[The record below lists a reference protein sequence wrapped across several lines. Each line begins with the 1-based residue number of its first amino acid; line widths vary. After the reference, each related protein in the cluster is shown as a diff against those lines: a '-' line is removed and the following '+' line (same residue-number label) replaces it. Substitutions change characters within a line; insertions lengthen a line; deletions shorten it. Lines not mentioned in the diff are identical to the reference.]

1 MKTKILL
8 ASSLAFVFAVSST
21 FALDGA
27 NGTTVANESVRF
39 VTQNSASTPLAS
51 NQCLWANETVNYYL
65 NWDLN
70 QDGIPD
76 LGKVQFFTDNYRYY
90 GGANTYR
97 LALHTMNSN
106 SRKGTEVRYYLPEQR
121 VFQIYHNNALTN
133 IANTPVWFRA
143 SNVFPLNQWTRALS
157 SEPVLISAP
166 ANKNNNSFQ
175 VAYQIRHAVFRGYK
189 NSWNGSYVTMP
200 VRNGNDNLEVAPSN
214 IWWLKKDLT
223 NGDGGGPLWK
233 SDFVNQLNSVSTKAI
248 EWSNNEY
255 THDYECVNVKL
266 AWCGDGK
273 VQQGAYSNGQVNEKC
288 DPADSTKT
296 GWGNKGC
303 DPVSCQ
309 PINANPEPV
318 YDLALTKRITDKKP
332 MYKRGD
338 LVTFTITVF
347 NQGNKDARN
356 IQITDYIPEG
366 LEVIDQNWTIS
377 SNKATRIITETLA
390 PNASKSLTLQMRIK
404 SDFRGKEIINLAEIS
419 KDNAAEYGL
428 VDRDSTPDQNK
439 DNDCFLRDNLHII
452 NGNGKAGSSTNCTPA
467 TDEDDHDGESLQL
480 LDQIYDLALTKTIQ
494 NQKDS
499 YTKGENITFA
509 ITVHNQGE
517 LVARNIEV
525 TDYLPAGLELKDA
538 NWTQE
543 NGMIKTTIA
552 DPINPGQSKTVN
564 LTTRIKP
571 DFSGS
576 DILNLAEISKDN
588 SGEYGTTD
596 KDSTPDKN
604 QNNDCF
610 VEGKHL
616 TSGNAK
622 SGSNACN
629 DGTDEDDHDG
639 VRFSVRD
646 PKKPIYDL
654 ALTKQI
660 KAPVKHAYAL
670 GDELTFVIT
679 VHNQGELVAR
689 NIEVTDYLPKGLI
702 LKDSKWTF
710 DPQTRKATYQLPGE
724 LAVNGS
730 NSSRAIDMTVVI
742 DGDFKESTILNRA
755 EISRDNASD
764 YGTVDKDSTP
774 DQNADNDC
782 FSKDFLHR
790 TSGNGKA
797 SSVDN
802 CNETTDEDDHDG
814 DIITIAK
821 PTIKKDLQ
829 EVGKVYQEG
838 DLVGF
843 KMPFANNTND
853 TVNKVSIKDFMPLN
867 LEYVSSEIHGV
878 NAAYHQTY
886 LSGAITV
893 DEWSGFNLLP
903 SQNGVL
909 YLTGRVLK
917 TNLDSRLNM
926 VGIFTNNI
934 LVEKDSEHYELG
946 NRKVIIEK
954 DVNKN
959 LVASGEIAQYTIKV
973 TATEGAYD
981 ELLVVD
987 TLPKGVVYQEGS
999 YKLGASNTLVNIE
1012 SATLGVNAQGLQT
1025 ITWRLRFPQKLAKNQ
1040 TFSLVYDAKL
1050 TVGEKKIY
1058 KNVAC
1063 VEDPKK
1069 PNDTPICDPADITP
1083 PDPNPP
1089 RPPRPTD
1096 PTVQIKKY
1104 VNKVGAESGRED
1116 VLMTGFAQGQTGY
1129 FTLEAQNASAGMNT
1143 FTITDTIEGNLSY
1156 VDSSDLLNNAFTG
1169 VFLRGNGNS
1178 SAYKYTTNQTVEK
1191 LSNNTTRLTWK
1202 VVMTEGQFLP
1212 GDKYQVQFK
1221 VKVNGDQR
1229 NVAFIEYPGGKW
1241 NDDASVKTEDV
1252 KLTIKKYVSDKIDGT
1267 YNDDSI
1273 TLSNNT
1279 TAFFKLVVS
1288 GATNSLTGFVVK
1300 DRIEQNLKFDF
1311 SSTGLANNAFT
1322 GVIAFGAQNPNKPA
1336 YKITPT
1342 ISGTYPTDIEWK
1354 VEMLNGN
1361 FMPGDSL
1368 TIIFKATKLG
1378 TQENIATVEY
1388 PKRDGTT
1395 GKSSDPAKVRSSGDW
1410 GHTPGWW
1417 GGGYSGWGSGWRPNC
1432 WDGRQNG
1439 VEFCDWGGRT
1449 ENIPDDWK
1457 LFKNENIYDKR
1468 YAGWQCTSDCKLQA
1482 PDNKELPKC
1491 FNVQNGSISI
1501 MKWEVLPFYWNIE
1514 GLMGN
1519 RTREE
1524 KEKYLNNTFFTSKDN
1539 SCSRVDEGKIDLRTL
1554 QCTFAVYTPGSM
1566 DLNHPLYKFEAPCVN
1581 QNGWLNAN
1589 GGNYPRVDSFIAQNK
1604 NGWLGGSHLSDYG
1617 SVKNVFDS
1625 LDNPNY
1631 PGLMPTSSK
1640 MLIKDFWTKDAAVV
1654 GTNRIPLQNIDISIF
1669 GEYKIALEDMSYK
1682 TCEVGKD
1689 KNGKETYQLSS
1700 ENPWYKRICEV
1711 DFAVTDHY
1719 MIQRSPYGI
1728 GNKATKDLNA
1738 YKLMKWD
1745 NFISNGKLFDT
1756 ERAVE
1761 QAYAPSK
1768 ELQKQFI
1775 TFKNKYQKLAKPVKG
1790 KEGLSKVPGKS
1801 IYFYEGGQDINDLLN
1816 EATKHPFTLIAPNR
1830 QNLTIKGDL
1839 DTNAMIMTQGTI
1851 TFDATNACNGKL
1863 DRKGHAGQIV
1873 KGIFYAGAGF
1883 QSSNH
1888 DKLKNTYKNLSK
1900 GERCNYGNLHIKG
1913 VAIGNLSEV
1922 VSARRSELYTWFQ
1935 GNGGGT
1941 DGGEKVQKIIN
1952 GASVLVDYN
1961 PTLRGNLP
1969 PGANE
1974 FNKALAVYRK

>member
-1 MKTKILL
+1 MKL
-8 ASSLAFVFAVSST
+8 
-21 FALDGA
+21 
-27 NGTTVANESVRF
+27 
-39 VTQNSASTPLAS
+39 
-51 NQCLWANETVNYYL
+51 
-65 NWDLN
+65 
-70 QDGIPD
+70 
-76 LGKVQFFTDNYRYY
+76 
-90 GGANTYR
+90 
-97 LALHTMNSN
+97 
-106 SRKGTEVRYYLPEQR
+106 
-121 VFQIYHNNALTN
+121 
-133 IANTPVWFRA
+133 
-143 SNVFPLNQWTRALS
+143 
-157 SEPVLISAP
+157 
-166 ANKNNNSFQ
+166 
-175 VAYQIRHAVFRGYK
+175 
-189 NSWNGSYVTMP
+189 
-200 VRNGNDNLEVAPSN
+200 
-214 IWWLKKDLT
+214 
-223 NGDGGGPLWK
+223 
-233 SDFVNQLNSVSTKAI
+233 
-248 EWSNNEY
+248 
-255 THDYECVNVKL
+255 VKL
-266 AWCGDGK
+266 ALAVLVSSVLGNLTSFAAPYPEVSCNKLPSSNSCSQCFDAGAVYEWWSKKGLYDEFVNDSSDTFVYFDKENQTPYTIDRLQSTTEWKTSSPLFKYVNNSPHSAFWFTSKAGDLYHIFAPNFTDKYIQSDANDGIHLVSVKDGTKSDAPALVLRVHTNYRKSLWGWKVGDMVKHTECFYYWANWCGDGK
-273 VQQGAYSNGQVNEKC
+273 LQSDKGEKC
-288 DPADSTKT
+288 DPKDPKKA

-303 DPVSCQ
+303 NASCQ
-309 PINANPEPV
+309 PINEEV
-318 YDLALTKRITDKKP
+318 KK
-332 MYKRGD
+332 
-338 LVTFTITVF
+338 
-347 NQGNKDARN
+347 
-356 IQITDYIPEG
+356 
-366 LEVIDQNWTIS
+366 
-377 SNKATRIITETLA
+377 
-390 PNASKSLTLQMRIK
+390 
-404 SDFRGKEIINLAEIS
+404 
-419 KDNAAEYGL
+419 
-428 VDRDSTPDQNK
+428 
-439 DNDCFLRDNLHII
+439 
-452 NGNGKAGSSTNCTPA
+452 
-467 TDEDDHDGESLQL
+467 
-480 LDQIYDLALTKTIQ
+480 IYDLALTKTIQ

-509 ITVHNQGE
+509 ITVYNQGE

-525 TDYLPAGLELKDA
+525 TDYLLTGLELKDA

-552 DPINPGQSKTVN
+552 GPINPGQSKTVT

-571 DFSGS
+571 DFSGT

-604 QNNDCF
+604 KNNDCF
-610 VEGKHL
+610 LEGKHL
-616 TSGNAK
+616 ITGNGKA
-622 SGSNACN
+622 GSVANCN
-629 DGTDEDDHDG
+629 ETTDEDDHDG
-639 VRFSVRD
+639 VRFPVRDPKKPIYDLALTKTIQNQKDSYTKGENITFAITVYNQGELVARNIEVTDYLLTGLELKDANWTQENGMIKTTIAGPINPGQSKTVTLTTRIKPDFSGTDILNLAEISKDNSGEYGTTDKDSTPDKNKNNDCFLEGKHLITGNGKAGSVANCNETTDEDDHDGVRFPVRD

-654 ALTKQI
+654 ALTKQV
-660 KAPVKHAYAL
+660 KAPRKNSYSL

-724 LAVNGS
+724 ITVSGP
-730 NSSRAIDMTVVI
+730 NSSRSIEMNVVI
-742 DGDFKESTILNRA
+742 DGDFKGSTILNKA
-755 EISRDNASD
+755 EISRDNSSD

-782 FSKDFLHR
+782 FSESFLHR

-797 SSVDN
+797 GSVAN

-886 LSGAITV
+886 LSGATTV

-934 LVEKDSEHYELG
+934 LVEKDSKHYDLG
-946 NRKVIIEK
+946 NRKVIIQK
-954 DVNKN
+954 LVDKQ

-981 ELLVVD
+981 ELVVVD

-999 YKLGASNTLVNIE
+999 YKLGASNTLVTIE
-1012 SATLGVNAQGLQT
+1012 SATTGVNAAGLQT
-1025 ITWRLRFPQKLAKNQ
+1025 VTWRVKFPQKLTKNQ
-1040 TFSLVYDAKL
+1040 TFSIVFDGKL
-1050 TVGEKKIY
+1050 TVGERKPY
-1058 KNVAC
+1058 TNVAC

-1069 PNDTPICDPADITP
+1069 PNDVPLCDKVDIIP
-1083 PDPNPP
+1083 PPP
-1089 RPPRPTD
+1089 PGPGPHE

-1104 VNKVGAESGRED
+1104 VNKSIAESGRED

-1129 FTLEAQNASAGMNT
+1129 FTLEAQNASAAMNT

-1169 VFLRGNGNS
+1169 VLLRGSLNS
-1178 SAYKYTTNQTVEK
+1178 AWYKYTTTQTVEK
-1191 LSNNTTRLTWK
+1191 LSNNTTKLTWK

-1267 YNDDSI
+1267 YNDDGI

-1288 GATNSLTGFVVK
+1288 GATNSLTGFVVT

-1322 GVIAFGAQNPNKPA
+1322 GVIAYGAQNPNKPA

-1342 ISGTYPTDIEWK
+1342 ISGTYPADIEWK

-1378 TQENIATVEY
+1378 DQKNIATVEY
-1388 PKRDGTT
+1388 PKRDGTK
-1395 GKSSDPAKVRSSGDW
+1395 GKSSDPASVRSSRGW
-1410 GHTPGWW
+1410 GSGGGS

-1439 VEFCDWGGRT
+1439 AEFCDRGGRT

-1468 YAGWQCTSDCKLQA
+1468 YAGWKCTSDCKLQA

-1524 KEKYLNNTFFTSKDN
+1524 KEKYLNNTFFTSKDD

-1554 QCTFAVYTPGSM
+1554 QCTFAVYSPGSM
-1566 DLNHPLYKFEAPCVN
+1566 NSNSPLYRFEAPCVN
-1581 QNGWLNAN
+1581 QNGWSNAN
-1589 GGNYPRVDSFIAQNK
+1589 GEIYSRIKSFIAQNR
-1604 NGWLGGSHLSDYG
+1604 NGWFGGSHLSDHG

-1625 LDNPNY
+1625 LDNPSY
-1631 PGLMPTSSK
+1631 PVLMPISSK
-1640 MLIKDFWTKDAAVV
+1640 MLIKGFWTSSAAVV
-1654 GTNRIPLQNIDISIF
+1654 GATKDRTLQNIDISTF
-1669 GEYKIALEDMSYK
+1669 GEYKIALEDMTYQ
-1682 TCEVGKD
+1682 TCEVEKD

-1700 ENPWYKRICEV
+1700 KKEWYQRICEV

-1728 GNKATKDLNA
+1728 GNKATKDLKA

-1745 NFISNGKLFDT
+1745 SFISDGKLFGT

-1761 QAYAPSK
+1761 QDYAPSK

-1790 KEGLSKVPGKS
+1790 KEGLSKVPGKA
-1801 IYFYEGGQDINDLLN
+1801 IYFYEGTEEINALLKN
-1816 EATKHPFTLIAPNR
+1816 ETKQPFTLIASKG
-1830 QNLTIKGDL
+1830 QNLTIKWNL
-1839 DTNAMIMTQGTI
+1839 NTNAMIMTQRTI
-1851 TFDATNACNGKL
+1851 TFDASNSCNGGDKKSG
-1863 DRKGHAGQIV
+1863 RAGQIV
-1873 KGIFYAGAGF
+1873 KGIFYAGDGF
-1883 QSSNH
+1883 RSSGDAN
-1888 DKLKNTYKNLSK
+1888 LKNTYEKLSD
-1900 GERCNYGNLHIKG
+1900 GDRCNYGNLHIKG
-1913 VAIGNLSEV
+1913 VAIGDLSKV
-1922 VSARRSELYTWFQ
+1922 VKARRSELYTWFQ

>member
-1 MKTKILL
+1 MKKQLIL
-8 ASSLAFVFAVSST
+8 ASIGILFWMGTTFATGIHTSEMPMYSVSNLELQCDGWTFNKEFYLWKTTEQRFFDTFQGDAGKDYVFWFKSSLVNVYNPYSALSFKNGWKFYFKSNLKPSEEFDVVVASQNYGAGTDIVNHAPKRSDIAAQFVFKVARR
-21 FALDGA
+21 AA
-27 NGTTVANESVRF
+27 NGKGTKEQEYQYMRSSDDSIHKITKNLKFGGAVH
-39 VTQNSASTPLAS
+39 
-51 NQCLWANETVNYYL
+51 
-65 NWDLN
+65 
-70 QDGIPD
+70 
-76 LGKVQFFTDNYRYY
+76 TDNECL
-90 GGANTYR
+90 N
-97 LALHTMNSN
+97 
-106 SRKGTEVRYYLPEQR
+106 
-121 VFQIYHNNALTN
+121 IY
-133 IANTPVWFRA
+133 V
-143 SNVFPLNQWTRALS
+143 
-157 SEPVLISAP
+157 
-166 ANKNNNSFQ
+166 
-175 VAYQIRHAVFRGYK
+175 
-189 NSWNGSYVTMP
+189 
-200 VRNGNDNLEVAPSN
+200 
-214 IWWLKKDLT
+214 
-223 NGDGGGPLWK
+223 
-233 SDFVNQLNSVSTKAI
+233 
-248 EWSNNEY
+248 
-255 THDYECVNVKL
+255 
-266 AWCGDGK
+266 AWCGDGILDK
-273 VQQGAYSNGQVNEKC
+273 KYGEKC
-288 DPADSTKT
+288 DPKDPKKA
-296 GWGNKGC
+296 GWGNNGC
-303 DPVSCQ
+303 NASCQ
-309 PINANPEPV
+309 PINEEV
-318 YDLALTKRITDKKP
+318 KK
-332 MYKRGD
+332 
-338 LVTFTITVF
+338 
-347 NQGNKDARN
+347 
-356 IQITDYIPEG
+356 
-366 LEVIDQNWTIS
+366 
-377 SNKATRIITETLA
+377 
-390 PNASKSLTLQMRIK
+390 
-404 SDFRGKEIINLAEIS
+404 
-419 KDNAAEYGL
+419 
-428 VDRDSTPDQNK
+428 
-439 DNDCFLRDNLHII
+439 
-452 NGNGKAGSSTNCTPA
+452 
-467 TDEDDHDGESLQL
+467 
-480 LDQIYDLALTKTIQ
+480 IYDLALTKTIQ

-525 TDYLPAGLELKDA
+525 TDYLLTGLELKDA

-552 DPINPGQSKTVN
+552 GPINPGQSKTVT

-571 DFSGS
+571 DFSGT

-604 QNNDCF
+604 KNNDCF
-610 VEGKHL
+610 LEGKHL
-616 TSGNAK
+616 ISGNGKA
-622 SGSNACN
+622 GSPANCN
-629 DGTDEDDHDG
+629 ETTDEDDHDG
-639 VRFSVRD
+639 VRFPVRDPKKPIYDLALTKTIQNQKDSYTKGENITFAITVHNQGELVARNIEVTDYLLTGLELKDANWTQENGMIKTTIAGPINPGQSKTVTLTTRIKPDFSGTDILNLAEISKDNSGEYGTTDKDSTPDKNKNNDCFLEGKHLISGNGKAGSPANCNETTDEDDHDGVRFPVRD

-654 ALTKQI
+654 ALTKQV
-660 KAPVKHAYAL
+660 KAPRKNSYSL

-702 LKDSKWTF
+702 LKDTRWTF

-730 NSSRAIDMTVVI
+730 NSSRAIEMNVVI
-742 DGDFKESTILNRA
+742 DGDFKGSKILNKA

-782 FSKDFLHR
+782 FSESFLHR

-797 SSVDN
+797 GSVAN

-829 EVGKVYQEG
+829 ELGKVYQEG

-853 TVNKVSIKDFMPLN
+853 TVNNVSIKDFMPLN

-886 LSGAITV
+886 LSGATTV

-917 TNLDSRLNM
+917 TNLDSRLNT

-934 LVEKDSEHYELG
+934 LVEKDSEKYDLG
-946 NRKVIIEK
+946 NRKVIIQK
-954 DVNKN
+954 LVDKP

-981 ELLVVD
+981 ELVVVD

-999 YKLGASNTLVNIE
+999 YKLGASNTLVTIE
-1012 SATLGVNAQGLQT
+1012 SATTGVNAQGLQT
-1025 ITWRLRFPQKLAKNQ
+1025 VTWRVKFPQKLSKNQ
-1040 TFSLVYDAKL
+1040 TFSIVFDGKL
-1050 TVGEKKIY
+1050 TVGERKPY
-1058 KNVAC
+1058 TNVAC

-1069 PNDTPICDPADITP
+1069 PNDAPLCDKVDIIP
-1083 PDPNPP
+1083 PPPPGP
-1089 RPPRPTD
+1089 RPHE

-1104 VNKVGAESGRED
+1104 VNKSTAESGRED

-1129 FTLEAQNASAGMNT
+1129 FTLEAQNASAAMNT

-1169 VFLRGNGNS
+1169 VLLRGSSNS
-1178 SAYKYTTNQTVEK
+1178 AWYKYTTTQTVEK
-1191 LSNNTTRLTWK
+1191 LSNNTTKLTWK

-1241 NDDASVKTEDV
+1241 SDDASVKTEDV

-1288 GATNSLTGFVVK
+1288 GATNSLTWFVVK
-1300 DRIEQNLKFDF
+1300 DTIKDNLKFDF

-1342 ISGTYPTDIEWK
+1342 ISGTYPADIEWK

-1378 TQENIATVEY
+1378 TQENVATVEY
-1388 PKRDGTT
+1388 PKRDGTI
-1395 GKSSDPAKVRSSGDW
+1395 GKSSDPARVRSHS
-1410 GHTPGWW
+1410 TPPSTPPSTPSNGGW
-1417 GGGYSGWGSGWRPNC
+1417 GGYYSPSCGNGYKNGYEICDLGPNGGTIGP
-1432 WDGRQNG
+1432 DG
-1439 VEFCDWGGRT
+1439 
-1449 ENIPDDWK
+1449 K
-1457 LFKNENIYDKR
+1457 LFSSQDIYDKK
-1468 YAGWQCTSDCKLQA
+1468 YVGYTCTASCGLK
-1482 PDNKELPKC
+1482 NKGEQIAPKC
-1491 FNVQNGSISI
+1491 FNLQNGSISI
-1501 MKWEVLPFYWNIE
+1501 MKWEVLPFYWNLDGMAGKATIQ
-1514 GLMGN
+1514 
-1519 RTREE
+1519 E
-1524 KEKYLNNTFFTSKDN
+1524 KQDWLKDHYVEN
-1539 SCSRVDEGKIDLRTL
+1539 KDKAGPTPKIDISSMK
-1554 QCTFAVYTPGSM
+1554 CTFKVYGPGPNL
-1566 DLNHPLYKFEAPCVN
+1566 DNVVYDFTAPCFN
-1581 QNGWLNAN
+1581 PTGWQDALHGTYSSIKDYINRN
-1589 GGNYPRVDSFIAQNK
+1589 R
-1604 NGWLGGSHLSDYG
+1604 NGWLGGSHLANQG
-1617 SVKNVFDS
+1617 RVKNVFDT
-1625 LDNPNY
+1625 LDNQGQY
-1631 PGLMPTSSK
+1631 PVLFPLSSK
-1640 MLIKDFWTKDAAVV
+1640 LLIADFGKSSASLVKSNSDVS
-1654 GTNRIPLQNIDISIF
+1654 RLSLSNIQTF
-1669 GEYKIALEDMSYK
+1669 GEYKIALEKIDYSLVSK
-1682 TCEVGKD
+1682 DEKGKITEEKKIFD
-1689 KNGKETYQLSS
+1689 D
-1700 ENPWYKRICEV
+1700 RICEV
-1711 DFAVTDHY
+1711 DFSVTDHY

-1728 GNKATKDLNA
+1728 GNKATTELNN
-1738 YKLMKWD
+1738 YRLM
-1745 NFISNGKLFDT
+1745 NGTTFMDQFFKT
-1756 ERAVE
+1756 ERKDP
-1761 QAYAPSK
+1761 QDYSAPASIK
-1768 ELQKQFI
+1768 SLFT

-1801 IYFYEGGQDINDLLN
+1801 IYLVSGKEINLETLISDYS
-1816 EATKHPFTLIAPNR
+1816 KPFTLIATKPDAKIIIKE
-1830 QNLTIKGDL
+1830 NLN
-1839 DTNAMIMTQGTI
+1839 TNAMIMTQWTI
-1851 TFDATNACNGKL
+1851 TFDATKACNGKL
-1863 DRKGHAGQIV
+1863 DRKGYAGQIV

-1883 QSSNH
+1883 KSSNH
-1888 DKLKNTYKNLSK
+1888 DNLKNTYEKLSK

-1913 VAIGNLSEV
+1913 VAIGDLSEV
-1922 VSARRSELYTWFQ
+1922 VKARRSELYTWFQ

>member
-1 MKTKILL
+1 MKL
-8 ASSLAFVFAVSST
+8 
-21 FALDGA
+21 
-27 NGTTVANESVRF
+27 
-39 VTQNSASTPLAS
+39 
-51 NQCLWANETVNYYL
+51 
-65 NWDLN
+65 
-70 QDGIPD
+70 
-76 LGKVQFFTDNYRYY
+76 
-90 GGANTYR
+90 
-97 LALHTMNSN
+97 
-106 SRKGTEVRYYLPEQR
+106 
-121 VFQIYHNNALTN
+121 
-133 IANTPVWFRA
+133 
-143 SNVFPLNQWTRALS
+143 
-157 SEPVLISAP
+157 
-166 ANKNNNSFQ
+166 
-175 VAYQIRHAVFRGYK
+175 
-189 NSWNGSYVTMP
+189 
-200 VRNGNDNLEVAPSN
+200 
-214 IWWLKKDLT
+214 
-223 NGDGGGPLWK
+223 
-233 SDFVNQLNSVSTKAI
+233 
-248 EWSNNEY
+248 
-255 THDYECVNVKL
+255 VKL
-266 AWCGDGK
+266 ALAVLVSSVLGNLTSFAAPYPEVSCNKLPSSNSCSQCFDAGAVYEWWSKKGLYDEFVNDSSNTFVYFDKENQTPYTIDRLQSTTEWKTSSPLFKYVNNSPHSAFWFTSKAGDLYHIFAPNFTDKYIQSDANDGIHLVSVKDGTKSDSPALVLRVHTNYRKSLWGWKVGDMMKHTECFYYWANWCGDGK
-273 VQQGAYSNGQVNEKC
+273 LQSDKGEKC
-288 DPADSTKT
+288 DPKDPKKA
-296 GWGNKGC
+296 GWGNNGC
-303 DPVSCQ
+303 NASCQ
-309 PINANPEPV
+309 PINEEV
-318 YDLALTKRITDKKP
+318 KK
-332 MYKRGD
+332 
-338 LVTFTITVF
+338 
-347 NQGNKDARN
+347 
-356 IQITDYIPEG
+356 
-366 LEVIDQNWTIS
+366 
-377 SNKATRIITETLA
+377 
-390 PNASKSLTLQMRIK
+390 
-404 SDFRGKEIINLAEIS
+404 
-419 KDNAAEYGL
+419 
-428 VDRDSTPDQNK
+428 
-439 DNDCFLRDNLHII
+439 
-452 NGNGKAGSSTNCTPA
+452 
-467 TDEDDHDGESLQL
+467 
-480 LDQIYDLALTKTIQ
+480 IYDLALTKTIQ

-552 DPINPGQSKTVN
+552 GPINPGQSKTVT
-564 LTTRIKP
+564 LTARIKP

-604 QNNDCF
+604 KNNDCF
-610 VEGKHL
+610 LEGKHL
-616 TSGNAK
+616 ITGNGKA
-622 SGSNACN
+622 GSVANCN
-629 DGTDEDDHDG
+629 ETTDEDDHDG
-639 VRFSVRD
+639 VRFPVRDPKKPIYDLALTKTIQNQKDSYTKGENITFAITVYNQGELVARNIEVTDYLLTGLELKDANWLQENGMIKTTIAGPINPGQSKTVTLTTRIKPDFSGTDILNLAEISKDNSGEYGTTDKDSTPDKNKNNDCFLEGKHLISGNGKAGSVANCNETTDEDDHDGVRFPVRD

-654 ALTKQI
+654 ALTKQV
-660 KAPVKHAYAL
+660 KAPRKNSYSL

-689 NIEVTDYLPKGLI
+689 NIEVTDYLPEGLI
-702 LKDSKWTF
+702 LKDSKWNF
-710 DPQTRKATYQLPGE
+710 NPQTRKATYQIPGE
-724 LAVNGS
+724 ITVSGP
-730 NSSRAIDMTVVI
+730 NSSRSIEMTVVI
-742 DGDFKESTILNRA
+742 DGNFKGSTILNKA

-782 FSKDFLHR
+782 FSESFLHR

-797 SSVDN
+797 GSVAN

-853 TVNKVSIKDFMPLN
+853 TVNNVSIKDFMPLN

-934 LVEKDSEHYELG
+934 LVEKDSKHYDLG
-946 NRKVIIEK
+946 NRKVIIQK
-954 DVNKN
+954 LVDKP

-981 ELLVVD
+981 ELVVVD

-999 YKLGASNTLVNIE
+999 YKLGASNTLVTIE
-1012 SATLGVNAQGLQT
+1012 SATTGVNAQGLQT
-1025 ITWRLRFPQKLAKNQ
+1025 VTWRVKFPQKLSKNQ
-1040 TFSLVYDAKL
+1040 TFSIVFDGKL
-1050 TVGEKKIY
+1050 TVGERKSY
-1058 KNVAC
+1058 TNVAC

-1069 PNDTPICDPADITP
+1069 PNDVPLCDKVDIIP
-1083 PDPNPP
+1083 PPPPGP
-1089 RPPRPTD
+1089 RPHE

-1104 VNKVGAESGRED
+1104 VNKSIAESGRED

-1129 FTLEAQNASAGMNT
+1129 FTLEAQNASAAMNT

-1169 VFLRGNGNS
+1169 VLLRGSLNS
-1178 SAYKYTTNQTVEK
+1178 AWYKYTTTQTVEK

-1229 NVAFIEYPGGKW
+1229 NIAFIEYPGGKW

-1267 YNDDSI
+1267 YNDDGI

-1288 GATNSLTGFVVK
+1288 GATNSLTGFIVT

-1378 TQENIATVEY
+1378 TQTNIATVEY
-1388 PKRDGTT
+1388 PKRDGTK
-1395 GKSSDPAKVRSSGDW
+1395 GKSSDPASVRGGGGW
-1410 GHTPGWW
+1410 GWW
-1417 GGGYSGWGSGWRPNC
+1417 GGGSYSPSCGNGYKNGYEICDLGPNGGTIGS
-1432 WDGRQNG
+1432 
-1439 VEFCDWGGRT
+1439 
-1449 ENIPDDWK
+1449 DWK
-1457 LFKNENIYDKR
+1457 LFKNENIYDKK
-1468 YAGWQCTSDCKLQA
+1468 YAGYTCTASCGLK
-1482 PDNKELPKC
+1482 NKGEQVAPKC
-1491 FNVQNGSISI
+1491 FNLQNGSISI
-1501 MKWEVLPFYWNIE
+1501 MKWEVLPFYWNLD
-1514 GLMGN
+1514 GMAGN
-1519 RTREE
+1519 ATPAQKKEWL
-1524 KEKYLNNTFFTSKDN
+1524 EKYYVENKDKAD
-1539 SCSRVDEGKIDLRTL
+1539 STPKIDISSMK
-1554 QCTFAVYTPGSM
+1554 CTFKVYGPGRNLSNVVY
-1566 DLNHPLYKFEAPCVN
+1566 DFTAPCFNPDGWQDALHGTYSSIKDYIN
-1581 QNGWLNAN
+1581 QNRA
-1589 GGNYPRVDSFIAQNK
+1589 
-1604 NGWLGGSHLSDYG
+1604 GWLGGSHLVNKG
-1617 SVKNVFDS
+1617 KVRNVFDS
-1625 LDNPNY
+1625 LDNQGQY
-1631 PGLMPTSSK
+1631 PVLFPVSSK
-1640 MLIKDFWTKDAAVV
+1640 LLITNFGESSSWLYNSQ
-1654 GTNRIPLQNIDISIF
+1654 GTSKKLPLVNEKPSIQTF
-1669 GEYKIALEDMSYK
+1669 GEYKVALERIDYTLVSKGEK
-1682 TCEVGKD
+1682 TLNKED
-1689 KNGKETYQLSS
+1689 KFFND
-1700 ENPWYKRICEV
+1700 RICEV

-1728 GNKATKDLNA
+1728 GNKSTTNLDN
-1738 YKLMKWD
+1738 YKLM
-1745 NFISNGKLFDT
+1745 NGNSFMGTYFPNTSIHNDAYQTPSSMKSLFT
-1756 ERAVE
+1756 
-1761 QAYAPSK
+1761 
-1768 ELQKQFI
+1768 

-1801 IYFYEGGQDINDLLN
+1801 IYLVSGKKINLKDLI
-1816 EATKHPFTLIAPNR
+1816 AGSSKPFTLIATDVDANI
-1830 QNLTIKGDL
+1830 TIKDDL
-1839 DTNAMIMTQGTI
+1839 DTNAMIMTQGKI
-1851 TFDATNACNGKL
+1851 TFDGSVSCNGGE
-1863 DRKGHAGQIV
+1863 RKSGHAGQIV
-1873 KGIFYAGAGF
+1873 KGIFYAGDRF
-1883 QSSNH
+1883 RSSGDAN
-1888 DKLKNTYKNLSK
+1888 LKNTYEKLSD
-1900 GERCNYGNLHIKG
+1900 GDRCNYGNLHIKG
-1913 VAIGNLSEV
+1913 VAIGDLSEV

-1941 DGGEKVQKIIN
+1941 AGGEKVQKIIN

>member
-1 MKTKILL
+1 MKSKILIL
-8 ASSLAFVFAVSST
+8 SLLLGVVMHGFSMAEVVGISQQSWDSST
-21 FALDGA
+21 NDYWFNQKCDEVRQQEVYLNQYGVYLD
-27 NGTTVANESVRF
+27 NF
-39 VTQNSASTPLAS
+39 VNPAS
-51 NQCLWANETVNYYL
+51 NPGALYLHKNKVLTRGNYLLY
-65 NWDLN
+65 N
-70 QDGIPD
+70 
-76 LGKVQFFTDNYRYY
+76 
-90 GGANTYR
+90 
-97 LALHTMNSN
+97 
-106 SRKGTEVRYYLPEQR
+106 
-121 VFQIYHNNALTN
+121 
-133 IANTPVWFRA
+133 
-143 SNVFPLNQWTRALS
+143 
-157 SEPVLISAP
+157 
-166 ANKNNNSFQ
+166 
-175 VAYQIRHAVFRGYK
+175 
-189 NSWNGSYVTMP
+189 
-200 VRNGNDNLEVAPSN
+200 PSN
-214 IWWLKKDLT
+214 HVKGNGLSIFNRDLLGVRWWKVNPGEKVRHMTTAEEVSGASFSYDWKLDVPYTAFDGKKFYKP
-223 NGDGGGPLWK
+223 NFRSDGTHPQTPTKFPSRDAEFRTITLYDNDDK
-233 SDFVNQLNSVSTKAI
+233 LSTS
-248 EWSNNEY
+248 SNNRAIV
-255 THDYECVNVKL
+255 ECQQHVIR
-266 AWCGDGK
+266 WCGDGILDK
-273 VQQGAYSNGQVNEKC
+273 KYGEKC
-288 DPADSTKT
+288 DPKDPQKA

-303 DPVSCQ
+303 NASCQ
-309 PINANPEPV
+309 PINEEV
-318 YDLALTKRITDKKP
+318 KK
-332 MYKRGD
+332 
-338 LVTFTITVF
+338 
-347 NQGNKDARN
+347 
-356 IQITDYIPEG
+356 
-366 LEVIDQNWTIS
+366 
-377 SNKATRIITETLA
+377 
-390 PNASKSLTLQMRIK
+390 
-404 SDFRGKEIINLAEIS
+404 
-419 KDNAAEYGL
+419 
-428 VDRDSTPDQNK
+428 
-439 DNDCFLRDNLHII
+439 
-452 NGNGKAGSSTNCTPA
+452 
-467 TDEDDHDGESLQL
+467 
-480 LDQIYDLALTKTIQ
+480 IYDLALTKNIQ

-525 TDYLPAGLELKDA
+525 TDYLLTGLELKDA

-552 DPINPGQSKTVN
+552 GPINPGQSKTVT
-564 LTTRIKP
+564 LTARIKP
-571 DFSGS
+571 DFSGT

-604 QNNDCF
+604 KNNDCF
-610 VEGKHL
+610 LEGKHL
-616 TSGNAK
+616 ISGNGKA
-622 SGSNACN
+622 GSPANCN
-629 DGTDEDDHDG
+629 ETTDEDDHDG
-639 VRFSVRD
+639 VRFPVRD

-654 ALTKQI
+654 ALTKQV
-660 KAPVKHAYAL
+660 KAPRKNSYSL

-702 LKDSKWTF
+702 LKDSKWNF
-710 DPQTRKATYQLPGE
+710 DPQTRKATYQIPGE
-724 LAVNGS
+724 ITVSGP
-730 NSSRAIDMTVVI
+730 NSSRSIEMNVVI
-742 DGDFKESTILNRA
+742 DGDFKGSTILNKA

-782 FSKDFLHR
+782 FSEKFLHR

-797 SSVDN
+797 GSVAN

-853 TVNKVSIKDFMPLN
+853 TVNNVSIKDFMPLN

-934 LVEKDSEHYELG
+934 LVEKDSKHYDLG
-946 NRKVIIEK
+946 NRKVIIQK
-954 DVNKN
+954 LVDKP

-981 ELLVVD
+981 ELVVVD

-1012 SATLGVNAQGLQT
+1012 SATTGVNAQGLQT
-1025 ITWRLRFPQKLAKNQ
+1025 VTWRVKFPQKLSKNQ
-1040 TFSLVYDAKL
+1040 TFSIVFDGKL
-1050 TVGEKKIY
+1050 TVGERKSY
-1058 KNVAC
+1058 TNVAC

-1069 PNDTPICDPADITP
+1069 PNDAPLCDKVDIIP
-1083 PDPNPP
+1083 PPPPGP
-1089 RPPRPTD
+1089 RPHE

-1104 VNKVGAESGRED
+1104 VNKSIAESGRED

-1129 FTLEAQNASAGMNT
+1129 FTLEAQNASAAMNT

-1169 VFLRGNGNS
+1169 VLLRGSSNS
-1178 SAYKYTTNQTVEK
+1178 AWYKYTTTQTVEK
-1191 LSNNTTRLTWK
+1191 LSNNTTKLTWK

-1221 VKVNGDQR
+1221 VRVNGDQR

-1241 NDDASVKTEDV
+1241 SDDASVKTEDV

-1273 TLSNNT
+1273 KLSNNT

-1342 ISGTYPTDIEWK
+1342 ISGTYPADIEWK

-1378 TQENIATVEY
+1378 DQKNVATVEY
-1388 PKRDGTT
+1388 PKRDGTK
-1395 GKSSDPAKVRSSGDW
+1395 GKSSDPASVGSSGGW
-1410 GHTPGWW
+1410 GSGGGS

-1439 VEFCDWGGRT
+1439 AEFCDRGGRT
-1449 ENIPDDWK
+1449 EKIPDDWK

-1468 YAGWQCTSDCKLQA
+1468 YAGWKCTSDCRLQA
-1482 PDNKELPKC
+1482 PKNNELPKC

-1524 KEKYLNNTFFTSKDN
+1524 KEKYLNNTFFTSKDGK
-1539 SCSRVDEGKIDLRTL
+1539 SCTSVDEWKIDLGTL
-1554 QCTFAVYTPGSM
+1554 HCTFAVYSPGSM
-1566 DLNHPLYKFEAPCVN
+1566 NQNSPLYRFEAPCVN
-1581 QNGWLNAN
+1581 QNGWSNAN
-1589 GGNYPRVDSFIAQNK
+1589 GEIYSRIKSFIAQNR
-1604 NGWLGGSHLSDYG
+1604 NGWLGGSHLSDHG

-1625 LDNPNY
+1625 LDNPSY
-1631 PGLMPTSSK
+1631 PVLMPISSK
-1640 MLIKDFWTKDAAVV
+1640 MLIKNFWTSSAAVV
-1654 GTNRIPLQNIDISIF
+1654 GATKDRTLQNIDISTF
-1669 GEYKIALEDMSYK
+1669 GEYKIALEDMTYQ
-1682 TCEVGKD
+1682 TCEVEKD

-1700 ENPWYKRICEV
+1700 KKEWYQRICEV
-1711 DFAVTDHY
+1711 DFSVTDHY

-1728 GNKATKDLNA
+1728 GDRATKDLKA

-1745 NFISNGKLFDT
+1745 SFISDGKLFGI

-1790 KEGLSKVPGKS
+1790 KEGLSKVPGKA
-1801 IYFYEGGQDINDLLN
+1801 IYFYEGKQEEINALLKN
-1816 EATKHPFTLIAPNR
+1816 ETKHPFTLIASKGK
-1830 QNLTIKGDL
+1830 NLTIKGDL
-1839 DTNAMIMTQGTI
+1839 DTNAMIMTEGTI

-1883 QSSNH
+1883 QSSEH
-1888 DKLKNTYKNLSK
+1888 DNLKNTYEKLSK
-1900 GERCNYGNLHIKG
+1900 GDRCNYGNLHIKG
-1913 VAIGNLSEV
+1913 VAIGDLSRV
-1922 VSARRSELYTWFQ
+1922 VAARRSELYTWFQ

>member
-1 MKTKILL
+1 MKL
-8 ASSLAFVFAVSST
+8 
-21 FALDGA
+21 
-27 NGTTVANESVRF
+27 
-39 VTQNSASTPLAS
+39 
-51 NQCLWANETVNYYL
+51 
-65 NWDLN
+65 
-70 QDGIPD
+70 
-76 LGKVQFFTDNYRYY
+76 
-90 GGANTYR
+90 
-97 LALHTMNSN
+97 
-106 SRKGTEVRYYLPEQR
+106 
-121 VFQIYHNNALTN
+121 
-133 IANTPVWFRA
+133 
-143 SNVFPLNQWTRALS
+143 
-157 SEPVLISAP
+157 
-166 ANKNNNSFQ
+166 
-175 VAYQIRHAVFRGYK
+175 
-189 NSWNGSYVTMP
+189 
-200 VRNGNDNLEVAPSN
+200 
-214 IWWLKKDLT
+214 
-223 NGDGGGPLWK
+223 
-233 SDFVNQLNSVSTKAI
+233 
-248 EWSNNEY
+248 
-255 THDYECVNVKL
+255 VKL
-266 AWCGDGK
+266 ALAVLVSSVLGNLTSFAAPYPEVSCNKLPSSNSCSQCFDAGAVYEWWSKKGLYDEFVNDSSDTFVYFDKENQTPYTIDRLQSTTEWKTSNPLFKYVNNSPYSAFWFTSKAGDLYHIFAPNFTDKYIQSDANDGIHLVSVKDGTKSDSPALVLRVHTNYRKSLWGWKVGDMVKHTECFYYWANWCGDGK
-273 VQQGAYSNGQVNEKC
+273 LQSDKGEKC
-288 DPADSTKT
+288 DPKDPTKK

-303 DPVSCQ
+303 NASCQ
-309 PINANPEPV
+309 PINEEV
-318 YDLALTKRITDKKP
+318 KK
-332 MYKRGD
+332 
-338 LVTFTITVF
+338 
-347 NQGNKDARN
+347 
-356 IQITDYIPEG
+356 
-366 LEVIDQNWTIS
+366 
-377 SNKATRIITETLA
+377 
-390 PNASKSLTLQMRIK
+390 
-404 SDFRGKEIINLAEIS
+404 
-419 KDNAAEYGL
+419 
-428 VDRDSTPDQNK
+428 
-439 DNDCFLRDNLHII
+439 
-452 NGNGKAGSSTNCTPA
+452 
-467 TDEDDHDGESLQL
+467 
-480 LDQIYDLALTKTIQ
+480 IYDLALTKTIQ

-509 ITVHNQGE
+509 ITVYNQGE

-538 NWTQE
+538 NWLQE

-552 DPINPGQSKTVN
+552 GPINPGQSKTVT

-571 DFSGS
+571 DFSGT
-576 DILNLAEISKDN
+576 DMLNLAEISKDN

-604 QNNDCF
+604 KNNDCF
-610 VEGKHL
+610 LEGKHL
-616 TSGNAK
+616 ITGNGKA
-622 SGSNACN
+622 GSVANCN
-629 DGTDEDDHDG
+629 ETTDEDDHDG
-639 VRFSVRD
+639 VRFPVRDPKKPIYDLALTKTIQNQKDSYTKGENITFAITVYNQGELVARNIEVTDYLPAGLELKDANWLQENGMIKTTIAGPINPGQSKTVTLTTRIKPDFSGTDMLNLAEISKDNSGEYGTTDKDSTPDKNKNNDCFLEGKHLITGNGKAGSVANCNETTDEDDHDGVRFPVRD

-654 ALTKQI
+654 ALTKQV
-660 KAPVKHAYAL
+660 KAPRKNSYSL

-724 LAVNGS
+724 ITVSGP
-730 NSSRAIDMTVVI
+730 NSSRSIEMNVVI
-742 DGDFKESTILNRA
+742 DGDFKGSTILNKA

-774 DQNADNDC
+774 DQDPKNDC
-782 FSKDFLHR
+782 FSESFLHR

-797 SSVDN
+797 GSVAN

-934 LVEKDSEHYELG
+934 LVEKDSKHYDLG
-946 NRKVIIEK
+946 NRKVIIQK
-954 DVNKN
+954 LVDKQ

-981 ELLVVD
+981 ELVVVD

-1012 SATLGVNAQGLQT
+1012 SATTGVNAQGLQT
-1025 ITWRLRFPQKLAKNQ
+1025 VTWRVKFPQKLSKNQ
-1040 TFSLVYDAKL
+1040 TFSIVFDGKL
-1050 TVGEKKIY
+1050 TVGERKPY
-1058 KNVAC
+1058 TNVAC

-1069 PNDTPICDPADITP
+1069 PNDAPLCDKVDIIP
-1083 PDPNPP
+1083 PPPPGP
-1089 RPPRPTD
+1089 RPHE

-1104 VNKVGAESGRED
+1104 VNKSIAESGRED

-1129 FTLEAQNASAGMNT
+1129 FTLEAQNASAAMNT

-1169 VFLRGNGNS
+1169 VLLRGSSNS
-1178 SAYKYTTNQTVEK
+1178 AWYKYTTTQTVEK

-1267 YNDDSI
+1267 YNDDGI

-1288 GATNSLTGFVVK
+1288 GATNSLTGFVVT

-1322 GVIAFGAQNPNKPA
+1322 GVITFGVQNPNKPA

-1388 PKRDGTT
+1388 PKRDGTK
-1395 GKSSDPAKVRSSGDW
+1395 GRDSDPARVRSHS
-1410 GHTPGWW
+1410 TPPSTPPSTPSNGW
-1417 GGGYSGWGSGWRPNC
+1417 GGGYYSPSCGNGRKDGNELCDLGRGGGDIWD
-1432 WDGRQNG
+1432 DGR
-1439 VEFCDWGGRT
+1439 
-1449 ENIPDDWK
+1449 
-1457 LFKNENIYDKR
+1457 LFSSENIYDKKYAR
-1468 YAGWQCTSDCKLQA
+1468 YTCTASCGLK
-1482 PDNKELPKC
+1482 NKGEQIAPKC
-1491 FNVQNGSISI
+1491 FNLQNGSISI
-1501 MKWEVLPFYWNIE
+1501 MKWEVLPFYWNLD
-1514 GLMGN
+1514 GMAGN
-1519 RTREE
+1519 ATPAQKKEWL
-1524 KEKYLNNTFFTSKDN
+1524 EKYYVENKN
-1539 SCSRVDEGKIDLRTL
+1539 SENVDENPKIDISRMY
-1554 QCTFAVYTPGSM
+1554 CTFVVYGPGMTPVYNFRELCFNPNGWQNNLGETLPSIK
-1566 DLNHPLYKFEAPCVN
+1566 DYIN
-1581 QNGWLNAN
+1581 QN
-1589 GGNYPRVDSFIAQNK
+1589 R
-1604 NGWLGGSHLSDYG
+1604 NGWLGGSHL
-1617 SVKNVFDS
+1617 VNRWKVRNVFDS
-1625 LDNPNY
+1625 LDNQGNY
-1631 PGLMPTSSK
+1631 PVLFPLSSK
-1640 MLIKDFWTKDAAVV
+1640 LLI
-1654 GTNRIPLQNIDISIF
+1654 TNF
-1669 GEYKIALEDMSYK
+1669 GENSSWLYNAQGKSKKLPLADDRKPAIQTFGEHKVALESIEYYLVSKVNNKLQEDKK
-1682 TCEVGKD
+1682 TFND
-1689 KNGKETYQLSS
+1689 
-1700 ENPWYKRICEV
+1700 RICEV

-1728 GNKATKDLNA
+1728 GNKSTTNLDN
-1738 YKLMKWD
+1738 YKLM
-1745 NFISNGKLFDT
+1745 NGNSFMGTYFPNTSIHNDAYQTPSSMKSLFT
-1756 ERAVE
+1756 
-1761 QAYAPSK
+1761 
-1768 ELQKQFI
+1768 

-1801 IYFYEGGQDINDLLN
+1801 IYLVSGKKINLKDLI
-1816 EATKHPFTLIAPNR
+1816 AGSSKPFTLIATDVDANI
-1830 QNLTIKGDL
+1830 TIKGDL

-1851 TFDATNACNGKL
+1851 TFDGSVSCNGGE
-1863 DRKGHAGQIV
+1863 RKSGHAGQIV
-1873 KGIFYAGAGF
+1873 KGIFYAGKGF
-1883 QSSNH
+1883 VSIN
-1888 DKLKNTYKNLSK
+1888 DRNLKNIFENLSD
-1900 GERCNYGNLHIKG
+1900 GDRCNYGNLHIKG
-1913 VAIGNLSEV
+1913 VAIGDLSDV

-1941 DGGEKVQKIIN
+1941 AGGEKVQKIIN

>member
-121 VFQIYHNNALTN
+121 MFQIYHNNTLTN
-133 IANTPVWFRA
+133 ISNIPVWFRA
-143 SNVFPLNQWTRALS
+143 SSVFPLNQWVRALS
-157 SEPVLISAP
+157 SQPLLISAP
-166 ANKNNNSFQ
+166 ANKENNSFQ
-175 VAYQIRHAVFRGYK
+175 VAYQVRHAVFRGYK
-189 NSWNGSYVTMP
+189 TSGNGSYVTMP
-200 VRNGNDNLEVAPSN
+200 VRNGADNLEVAPSN

-288 DPADSTKT
+288 DPADSTKA

-309 PINANPEPV
+309 PINATQEPV

-366 LEVIDQNWTIS
+366 LEVVDQNWTIS

-390 PNASKSLTLQMRIK
+390 PNTSKSLTLQMRIK
-404 SDFRGKEIINLAEIS
+404 SDFRGNEIINLAEIS

-509 ITVHNQGE
+509 ITVYNQGE

-525 TDYLPAGLELKDA
+525 TDYLLTGLELKDA

-552 DPINPGQSKTVN
+552 GPINPGQSKTVT

-571 DFSGS
+571 DFSGT

-604 QNNDCF
+604 KNNDCF
-610 VEGKHL
+610 LEGKHL
-616 TSGNAK
+616 ITGNGKA
-622 SGSNACN
+622 GSVANCN
-629 DGTDEDDHDG
+629 ETTDEDDHDG
-639 VRFSVRD
+639 VRFPVRD

-654 ALTKQI
+654 ALTKQV
-660 KAPVKHAYAL
+660 KAPRKNSYSL

-679 VHNQGELVAR
+679 VHNQGEFVAR

-724 LAVNGS
+724 ITVSGP
-730 NSSRAIDMTVVI
+730 NSSRLIEMNVVI
-742 DGDFKESTILNRA
+742 DGDFKGSTILNKA

-782 FSKDFLHR
+782 FSESFLHR

-797 SSVDN
+797 GSVAN

-853 TVNKVSIKDFMPLN
+853 TVNNVSIKDFMPLN

-886 LSGAITV
+886 LSGATTV

-917 TNLDSRLNM
+917 TNLDARLNT
-926 VGIFTNNI
+926 VGIFTNDI
-934 LVEKDSEHYELG
+934 LVKDDSEHYDLG
-946 NRKVIIEK
+946 NRKVIIQK
-954 DVNKN
+954 LVDKP

-981 ELLVVD
+981 ELVVVD

-999 YKLGASNTLVNIE
+999 YKLGASNTLVTIE
-1012 SATLGVNAQGLQT
+1012 SATTGVNAQGLQT
-1025 ITWRLRFPQKLAKNQ
+1025 VTWRVKFPQKLSKNQ
-1040 TFSLVYDAKL
+1040 TFSIVFDGKL
-1050 TVGEKKIY
+1050 TVGERKPY
-1058 KNVAC
+1058 TNVAC

-1069 PNDTPICDPADITP
+1069 PNDAPLCDKVDIIP
-1083 PDPNPP
+1083 PPPPGP
-1089 RPPRPTD
+1089 RPHE

-1104 VNKVGAESGRED
+1104 VNKSIAESGRED

-1129 FTLEAQNASAGMNT
+1129 FTLEAQNASAAMNT

-1169 VFLRGNGNS
+1169 VLLRGSSNS
-1178 SAYKYTTNQTVEK
+1178 AWYKYTTTQTVEK

-1229 NVAFIEYPGGKW
+1229 NIAFIEYPGGKW
-1241 NDDASVKTEDV
+1241 SDDASVKTEDV
-1252 KLTIKKYVSDKIDGT
+1252 KLTIKKYVSDKIDGI
-1267 YNDDSI
+1267 YNDDGI

-1288 GATNSLTGFVVK
+1288 GATNSLTGFVVT

-1322 GVIAFGAQNPNKPA
+1322 GVITFGAQNPNKPA

-1342 ISGTYPTDIEWK
+1342 ISGTYPADIEWK

-1378 TQENIATVEY
+1378 TQTNIATVEY

-1395 GKSSDPAKVRSSGDW
+1395 GKASDPASVRSSGGW
-1410 GHTPGWW
+1410 GWGGWW
-1417 GGGYSGWGSGWRPNC
+1417 GGGYSGW
-1432 WDGRQNG
+1432 
-1439 VEFCDWGGRT
+1439 WGGRYSPSCGNGYKNGY
-1449 ENIPDDWK
+1449 EICDRGGEARIPSDGK
-1457 LFKNENIYDKR
+1457 LFKNENIYDKK
-1468 YAGWQCTSDCKLQA
+1468 YAGYTCTASCGLKNNGEQVA
-1482 PDNKELPKC
+1482 PKC
-1491 FNVQNGSISI
+1491 FNLQNGSISI
-1501 MKWEVLPFYWNIE
+1501 MKWEVLPFYWNLD
-1514 GLMGN
+1514 GMAGN
-1519 RTREE
+1519 ATPEQKKE
-1524 KEKYLNNTFFTSKDN
+1524 WLEKYYVKDEESLKNSKNAD
-1539 SCSRVDEGKIDLRTL
+1539 STPKIDISSMK
-1554 QCTFAVYTPGSM
+1554 CTFKVYGPRMKEVYNFT
-1566 DLNHPLYKFEAPCVN
+1566 APCFNPTGWQDALHGTYSSIKDYIN
-1581 QNGWLNAN
+1581 QNRNGWL
-1589 GGNYPRVDSFIAQNK
+1589 R
-1604 NGWLGGSHLSDYG
+1604 GSHLADQG
-1617 SVKNVFDS
+1617 RVKNVFDT
-1625 LDNPNY
+1625 LDNQGQY
-1631 PGLMPTSSK
+1631 PVLFPLSSK
-1640 MLIKDFWTKDAAVV
+1640 LLIANFGQSNASLVKS
-1654 GTNRIPLQNIDISIF
+1654 NSDISRLPLSNIQTF
-1669 GEYKIALEDMSYK
+1669 GEYKVALERIDYK
-1682 TCEVGKD
+1682 LVSKDEKGKVIEKNEVFD
-1689 KNGKETYQLSS
+1689 D
-1700 ENPWYKRICEV
+1700 RICEV

-1728 GNKATKDLNA
+1728 GNKATAELNN
-1738 YKLMKWD
+1738 YRL
-1745 NFISNGKLFDT
+1745 INGTTFMDQFFKT
-1756 ERAVE
+1756 ERKDPKD
-1761 QAYAPSK
+1761 YAAPASIK
-1768 ELQKQFI
+1768 SLFT
-1775 TFKNKYQKLAKPVKG
+1775 TFKNKYAKLAKTVKG
-1790 KEGLSKVPGKS
+1790 DLKKVPGKS
-1801 IYFYEGGQDINDLLN
+1801 IYLVSGKEINLKNLISDSS
-1816 EATKHPFTLIAPNR
+1816 KPFALIATDPGANI
-1830 QNLTIKGDL
+1830 TIKGDL
-1839 DTNAMIMTQGTI
+1839 NTNAMIMTQGTI
-1851 TFDATNACNGKL
+1851 TFDASNSCNGG
-1863 DRKGHAGQIV
+1863 DRKSGHAGQIV
-1873 KGIFYAGAGF
+1873 KGIFYAGDGF
-1883 QSSNH
+1883 RSSGDAN
-1888 DKLKNTYKNLSK
+1888 LKNTYEKLSD
-1900 GERCNYGNLHIKG
+1900 GDRCNYGNLHIKG
-1913 VAIGNLSEV
+1913 VAIGDLSEV
-1922 VSARRSELYTWFQ
+1922 VKARRSELYTWFQ

>member
-1 MKTKILL
+1 MKSKILIL
-8 ASSLAFVFAVSST
+8 SLLLGVVMHGFSMAEVVGISQQNWDSST
-21 FALDGA
+21 NDYWFNQKCDEVRQQEVYLNQYGVYLD
-27 NGTTVANESVRF
+27 NF
-39 VTQNSASTPLAS
+39 VNPAS
-51 NQCLWANETVNYYL
+51 NPGALYLHKNKVLTRGNYLLY
-65 NWDLN
+65 N
-70 QDGIPD
+70 
-76 LGKVQFFTDNYRYY
+76 
-90 GGANTYR
+90 
-97 LALHTMNSN
+97 
-106 SRKGTEVRYYLPEQR
+106 
-121 VFQIYHNNALTN
+121 
-133 IANTPVWFRA
+133 
-143 SNVFPLNQWTRALS
+143 
-157 SEPVLISAP
+157 
-166 ANKNNNSFQ
+166 
-175 VAYQIRHAVFRGYK
+175 
-189 NSWNGSYVTMP
+189 
-200 VRNGNDNLEVAPSN
+200 PSN
-214 IWWLKKDLT
+214 HVKGNGLSIFNRDLLGVRWWKVNPGEKVRHMTTAEEVSGASFSYDWKLDVPYTAFDGKKFYKP
-223 NGDGGGPLWK
+223 NFRSDGTHPQTPTKFPSRDAEFRTITLYDNDDK
-233 SDFVNQLNSVSTKAI
+233 LSTS
-248 EWSNNEY
+248 SNNRAIV
-255 THDYECVNVKL
+255 ECQQHVIR
-266 AWCGDGK
+266 WCGDGILDK
-273 VQQGAYSNGQVNEKC
+273 KYGEKC
-288 DPADSTKT
+288 DPKDPQKA
-296 GWGNKGC
+296 GWGNNGC
-303 DPVSCQ
+303 NASCQ
-309 PINANPEPV
+309 PINEEV
-318 YDLALTKRITDKKP
+318 KK
-332 MYKRGD
+332 
-338 LVTFTITVF
+338 
-347 NQGNKDARN
+347 
-356 IQITDYIPEG
+356 
-366 LEVIDQNWTIS
+366 
-377 SNKATRIITETLA
+377 
-390 PNASKSLTLQMRIK
+390 
-404 SDFRGKEIINLAEIS
+404 
-419 KDNAAEYGL
+419 
-428 VDRDSTPDQNK
+428 
-439 DNDCFLRDNLHII
+439 
-452 NGNGKAGSSTNCTPA
+452 
-467 TDEDDHDGESLQL
+467 
-480 LDQIYDLALTKTIQ
+480 IYDLALTKTIQ

-552 DPINPGQSKTVN
+552 GPINPGQSKTVN

-604 QNNDCF
+604 KNNDCF
-610 VEGKHL
+610 LEGKHL
-616 TSGNAK
+616 ITGNGKA
-622 SGSNACN
+622 GSVANCN
-629 DGTDEDDHDG
+629 ETTDEDDHDG
-639 VRFSVRD
+639 VRFPVRDPKKPIYDLALTKTIQNQKDSYTKGENITFAITVYNQGELVARNIEVTDYLLTGLELKDANWTQENGMIKTTIAGPINPGQSKTVTLTTRIKPDFSGTDILNLAEISKDNSGEYGTTDKDSTPDKNKNNDCFLEGRHLISGNGKAGSVANCNETTDEDDHDGVRFPVRD

-654 ALTKQI
+654 ALTKQV
-660 KAPVKHAYAL
+660 KAPRKNSYSL

-702 LKDSKWTF
+702 LKDTRWTF
-710 DPQTRKATYQLPGE
+710 DPQTRKATYQIPGE
-724 LAVNGS
+724 ITVSGP
-730 NSSRAIDMTVVI
+730 NSSRSIEMTVVI
-742 DGDFKESTILNRA
+742 DGNFKGSTILNKA

-782 FSKDFLHR
+782 FSESFLHR

-797 SSVDN
+797 GSVAN

-853 TVNKVSIKDFMPLN
+853 VVTKVSIKDFMPLN

-878 NAAYHQTY
+878 NAAYHQIY

-917 TNLDSRLNM
+917 TNLDSRLNT
-926 VGIFTNNI
+926 VGIFTNDI
-934 LVEKDSEHYELG
+934 LVEKDSKHYDLG
-946 NRKVIIEK
+946 NRKVIIQK
-954 DVNKN
+954 LVDKP

-981 ELLVVD
+981 ELVVVD

-999 YKLGASNTLVNIE
+999 YKLGASNTLVTIE
-1012 SATLGVNAQGLQT
+1012 SATTGVNAQGLQT
-1025 ITWRLRFPQKLAKNQ
+1025 VTWRVKFPQKLSKNQ
-1040 TFSLVYDAKL
+1040 TFSIVFDGKL
-1050 TVGEKKIY
+1050 TVGERKSY
-1058 KNVAC
+1058 TNVAC

-1069 PNDTPICDPADITP
+1069 PNDAPLCDKVDIIP
-1083 PDPNPP
+1083 PPPPGP
-1089 RPPRPTD
+1089 RPHE

-1104 VNKVGAESGRED
+1104 VNKSIVESGRED

-1129 FTLEAQNASAGMNT
+1129 FTLEAQNASAAMNT

-1169 VFLRGNGNS
+1169 VLLRGSSNS
-1178 SAYKYTTNQTVEK
+1178 AWYKYTTTQTVEK
-1191 LSNNTTRLTWK
+1191 LSNNTTKLTWK

-1241 NDDASVKTEDV
+1241 SDDASVKTEDV

-1267 YNDDSI
+1267 YNDDGI

-1288 GATNSLTGFVVK
+1288 GATNSLTWFVVK
-1300 DRIEQNLKFDF
+1300 DTIKDNLKFDF

-1342 ISGTYPTDIEWK
+1342 ISGTYPADIEWK

-1388 PKRDGTT
+1388 PKRDGTI
-1395 GKSSDPAKVRSSGDW
+1395 GKSSDPARVRSHS
-1410 GHTPGWW
+1410 TPPSTPPSTPSNGWW
-1417 GGGYSGWGSGWRPNC
+1417 GGYYSPSCGNGRKDGNELCDLGRGGGDIWD
-1432 WDGRQNG
+1432 DGR
-1439 VEFCDWGGRT
+1439 
-1449 ENIPDDWK
+1449 
-1457 LFKNENIYDKR
+1457 LFSSENIYDKKYAR
-1468 YAGWQCTSDCKLQA
+1468 YTCTASCGLK
-1482 PDNKELPKC
+1482 NKGEQIAPKC
-1491 FNVQNGSISI
+1491 FNLQNGSISI
-1501 MKWEVLPFYWNIE
+1501 MKWEVLPFYWNLD
-1514 GLMGN
+1514 GMAGN
-1519 RTREE
+1519 ATPEQKKE
-1524 KEKYLNNTFFTSKDN
+1524 WLEKYYVENSKNAD
-1539 SCSRVDEGKIDLRTL
+1539 STPKIDISSMN
-1554 QCTFAVYTPGSM
+1554 CTFRVYSPGM
-1566 DLNHPLYKFEAPCVN
+1566 IEVYKFTAPCFNPTGWQDALHGTYSSIKDYIN
-1581 QNGWLNAN
+1581 QN
-1589 GGNYPRVDSFIAQNK
+1589 R
-1604 NGWLGGSHLSDYG
+1604 NGWLGGSHLANQG
-1617 SVKNVFDS
+1617 RVKNVFDT
-1625 LDNPNY
+1625 LDNQGQY
-1631 PGLMPTSSK
+1631 PVLFPLSSK
-1640 MLIKDFWTKDAAVV
+1640 LLIRDFGQSSASLVKSNSDVS
-1654 GTNRIPLQNIDISIF
+1654 RLPLSNIQTF
-1669 GEYKIALEDMSYK
+1669 GEYKVALEKIDYSL
-1682 TCEVGKD
+1682 VSKD
-1689 KNGKETYQLSS
+1689 EKGNVIRKPETF
-1700 ENPWYKRICEV
+1700 NDRICEV

-1728 GNKATKDLNA
+1728 GNKATKDLKA

-1745 NFISNGKLFDT
+1745 SFISDGKLFGT

-1761 QAYAPSK
+1761 QDYAPSK
-1768 ELQKQFI
+1768 ELQKQFT
-1775 TFKNKYQKLAKPVKG
+1775 TFKNKYAKLAKSVKG
-1790 KEGLSKVPGKS
+1790 KEGLSKVPGKA
-1801 IYFYEGGQDINDLLN
+1801 IYFYEGTQEITDLLKN
-1816 EATKHPFTLIAPNR
+1816 ATKQPFTLIASKG
-1830 QNLTIKGDL
+1830 QNLTIKWNL
-1839 DTNAMIMTQGTI
+1839 NTNAMIMTQGTI
-1851 TFDATNACNGKL
+1851 TFDASNSCNGGDKKSG
-1863 DRKGHAGQIV
+1863 RAGQIV
-1873 KGIFYAGAGF
+1873 KGIFYAGDGF
-1883 QSSNH
+1883 RSSGDAN
-1888 DKLKNTYKNLSK
+1888 LKNTYEKLSD
-1900 GERCNYGNLHIKG
+1900 GDRCNYGNLHIKG
-1913 VAIGNLSEV
+1913 VAIGDLSDV
-1922 VSARRSELYTWFQ
+1922 VKARRSELYTWFQ

>member
-1 MKTKILL
+1 MKL
-8 ASSLAFVFAVSST
+8 
-21 FALDGA
+21 
-27 NGTTVANESVRF
+27 
-39 VTQNSASTPLAS
+39 
-51 NQCLWANETVNYYL
+51 
-65 NWDLN
+65 
-70 QDGIPD
+70 
-76 LGKVQFFTDNYRYY
+76 
-90 GGANTYR
+90 
-97 LALHTMNSN
+97 
-106 SRKGTEVRYYLPEQR
+106 
-121 VFQIYHNNALTN
+121 
-133 IANTPVWFRA
+133 
-143 SNVFPLNQWTRALS
+143 
-157 SEPVLISAP
+157 
-166 ANKNNNSFQ
+166 
-175 VAYQIRHAVFRGYK
+175 
-189 NSWNGSYVTMP
+189 
-200 VRNGNDNLEVAPSN
+200 
-214 IWWLKKDLT
+214 
-223 NGDGGGPLWK
+223 
-233 SDFVNQLNSVSTKAI
+233 
-248 EWSNNEY
+248 
-255 THDYECVNVKL
+255 VKL
-266 AWCGDGK
+266 ALAVLVSSVLGNLTSFAAPYPEVSCNKLPSSNSCSQCFDAGAVYEWWSKKGLYDEFVNDSSNTFVYFDKENQTPYTIDRLQSTTEWKTSNPLFKYVNNSPYSAFWFTSKAGDLYHIFAPNFTDKYIQSDANDGIHLVSVKDGTKSDSPALVLRVHTNYRKSLWGWKVGDMMKHTECFYYWANWCGDGK
-273 VQQGAYSNGQVNEKC
+273 LQSDKGEKC
-288 DPADSTKT
+288 DPKDPKKA
-296 GWGNKGC
+296 GWGNNGC
-303 DPVSCQ
+303 NASCQ
-309 PINANPEPV
+309 PINEEV
-318 YDLALTKRITDKKP
+318 KK
-332 MYKRGD
+332 
-338 LVTFTITVF
+338 
-347 NQGNKDARN
+347 
-356 IQITDYIPEG
+356 
-366 LEVIDQNWTIS
+366 
-377 SNKATRIITETLA
+377 
-390 PNASKSLTLQMRIK
+390 
-404 SDFRGKEIINLAEIS
+404 
-419 KDNAAEYGL
+419 
-428 VDRDSTPDQNK
+428 
-439 DNDCFLRDNLHII
+439 
-452 NGNGKAGSSTNCTPA
+452 
-467 TDEDDHDGESLQL
+467 
-480 LDQIYDLALTKTIQ
+480 IYDLALTKTIQ

-552 DPINPGQSKTVN
+552 GPINPGQSKTVT
-564 LTTRIKP
+564 LTARIKP
-571 DFSGS
+571 DFSGT

-604 QNNDCF
+604 KNNDCF
-610 VEGKHL
+610 LEGKHL
-616 TSGNAK
+616 ISGNGKA
-622 SGSNACN
+622 GSPANCN
-629 DGTDEDDHDG
+629 ETTDEDDHDG
-639 VRFSVRD
+639 VRFPVRDPKKPIYDLALTKTIQNQKDSYTKGENITFAITVHNQGELVARNIEVTDYLPAGLELKDANWTQENGMIKTTIAGPINPGQSKTVTLTARIKPDFSGTDILNLAEISKDNSGEYGTTDKDSTPDKNKNNDCFLEGKHLISGNGKAGSPANCNETTDEDDHDGVRFPVRD

-654 ALTKQI
+654 ALTKQV
-660 KAPVKHAYAL
+660 KAPRKNSYSL

-710 DPQTRKATYQLPGE
+710 DPQTRKATYQIPGE
-724 LAVNGS
+724 ITVSGP
-730 NSSRAIDMTVVI
+730 NSSRSIEMTVVI
-742 DGDFKESTILNRA
+742 DGDFKGSTILNKA

-782 FSKDFLHR
+782 FSEKFLHR

-797 SSVDN
+797 GSVAN

-853 TVNKVSIKDFMPLN
+853 TVNNVSIKDFMPLN

-886 LSGAITV
+886 LSGATTV

-934 LVEKDSEHYELG
+934 LVEKDSKHYDLG
-946 NRKVIIEK
+946 NRKVIIQK
-954 DVNKN
+954 LVDKP

-981 ELLVVD
+981 ELVVVD

-999 YKLGASNTLVNIE
+999 YKLGASNTLVTIE
-1012 SATLGVNAQGLQT
+1012 SATTGVNAQGVQT
-1025 ITWRLRFPQKLAKNQ
+1025 VTWRVKFPQKLSKNQ
-1040 TFSLVYDAKL
+1040 TFSIVFDGKL
-1050 TVGEKKIY
+1050 TVGERKSY
-1058 KNVAC
+1058 TNVAC

-1069 PNDTPICDPADITP
+1069 PNDVPLCDKVDIIP
-1083 PDPNPP
+1083 PPPPGP
-1089 RPPRPTD
+1089 RPHE

-1104 VNKVGAESGRED
+1104 VNKSIAESGRED

-1129 FTLEAQNASAGMNT
+1129 FTLEAQNASAAMNT

-1169 VFLRGNGNS
+1169 VLLRGSSNS
-1178 SAYKYTTNQTVEK
+1178 AWYKYTTTQTVEK

-1241 NDDASVKTEDV
+1241 SDDASVKTEDV

-1288 GATNSLTGFVVK
+1288 GATNSLTGFIVT

-1388 PKRDGTT
+1388 PKRDGTI
-1395 GKSSDPAKVRSSGDW
+1395 GKSSDPAKVKNHS
-1410 GHTPGWW
+1410 TPPVTPPSTPSNGWW
-1417 GGGYSGWGSGWRPNC
+1417 GWGGYYSPSCGNGYKNGYEICDLGPNGGTIGS
-1432 WDGRQNG
+1432 
-1439 VEFCDWGGRT
+1439 
-1449 ENIPDDWK
+1449 DWK
-1457 LFKNENIYDKR
+1457 LFKNENIYDKK
-1468 YAGWQCTSDCKLQA
+1468 YAGYTCTASCGLK
-1482 PDNKELPKC
+1482 NKGEQVAPKC
-1491 FNVQNGSISI
+1491 FNLQNGSISI
-1501 MKWEVLPFYWNIE
+1501 MKWEVLPFYWNLD
-1514 GLMGN
+1514 GMAGN
-1519 RTREE
+1519 ATPAQKKEWL
-1524 KEKYLNNTFFTSKDN
+1524 EKYYVENKDKAD
-1539 SCSRVDEGKIDLRTL
+1539 STPKIDISSMK
-1554 QCTFAVYTPGSM
+1554 CTFKVYGPGRNLSNVVY
-1566 DLNHPLYKFEAPCVN
+1566 DFTAPCFNPDGWQDALHGTYSSIKDYIN
-1581 QNGWLNAN
+1581 QN
-1589 GGNYPRVDSFIAQNK
+1589 R
-1604 NGWLGGSHLSDYG
+1604 NGWLGGSHLANQG
-1617 SVKNVFDS
+1617 RVKNVFDT
-1625 LDNPNY
+1625 LDNQGQY
-1631 PGLMPTSSK
+1631 PVLFPLSSK
-1640 MLIKDFWTKDAAVV
+1640 LLITDFGARNNSLYKSNGSVERWSA
-1654 GTNRIPLQNIDISIF
+1654 RNIQTF
-1669 GEYKIALEDMSYK
+1669 GEYKVALEKIDYSLVSK
-1682 TCEVGKD
+1682 DEKGKITEEKKIFD
-1689 KNGKETYQLSS
+1689 D
-1700 ENPWYKRICEV
+1700 RICEV

-1728 GNKATKDLNA
+1728 GNKATTELNNYRLINGTTFMDQFFKNERTDA
-1738 YKLMKWD
+1738 KEYKTPASIK
-1745 NFISNGKLFDT
+1745 SLFT
-1756 ERAVE
+1756 
-1761 QAYAPSK
+1761 
-1768 ELQKQFI
+1768 
-1775 TFKNKYQKLAKPVKG
+1775 TFKNKYAKLAKPLKN
-1790 KEGLSKVPGKS
+1790 GLSKVPGKA
-1801 IYFYEGGQDINDLLN
+1801 IYLVSGKEINLKNLISDSS
-1816 EATKHPFTLIAPNR
+1816 KPFTLIATDPSANI
-1830 QNLTIKGDL
+1830 TIKGDL
-1839 DTNAMIMTQGTI
+1839 NTNAMIMTQGTI
-1851 TFDATNACNGKL
+1851 TFDASNSCNGG
-1863 DRKGHAGQIV
+1863 DRKSGHAGQIV
-1873 KGIFYAGAGF
+1873 KGIFYAGDRF
-1883 QSSNH
+1883 RSSGDAN
-1888 DKLKNTYKNLSK
+1888 LKNTYEKLSD
-1900 GERCNYGNLHIKG
+1900 GDRCNYGNLHIKG
-1913 VAIGNLSEV
+1913 VAIGDLSEV

-1941 DGGEKVQKIIN
+1941 AGGEKVQKIIN

>member
-1 MKTKILL
+1 MKL
-8 ASSLAFVFAVSST
+8 
-21 FALDGA
+21 
-27 NGTTVANESVRF
+27 
-39 VTQNSASTPLAS
+39 
-51 NQCLWANETVNYYL
+51 
-65 NWDLN
+65 
-70 QDGIPD
+70 
-76 LGKVQFFTDNYRYY
+76 
-90 GGANTYR
+90 
-97 LALHTMNSN
+97 
-106 SRKGTEVRYYLPEQR
+106 
-121 VFQIYHNNALTN
+121 
-133 IANTPVWFRA
+133 
-143 SNVFPLNQWTRALS
+143 
-157 SEPVLISAP
+157 
-166 ANKNNNSFQ
+166 
-175 VAYQIRHAVFRGYK
+175 
-189 NSWNGSYVTMP
+189 
-200 VRNGNDNLEVAPSN
+200 
-214 IWWLKKDLT
+214 
-223 NGDGGGPLWK
+223 
-233 SDFVNQLNSVSTKAI
+233 
-248 EWSNNEY
+248 
-255 THDYECVNVKL
+255 VKL
-266 AWCGDGK
+266 ALAVLVSSVLGNLTSFAAPYPEVSCNKLPSSNSCSQCFDAGAVYEWWSKKGLYDEFVNDSSDTFVYFDKENQTPYTIDRLQSTTEWKTSNPLFKYVNNSPYSAFWFTSKAGDLYHIFAPNFTDKYIQSDANDGIHLVSVKDGTKSDAPALVLRVHTNYRKSLWGWKVGDMVKHTECFYYWANWCGDGK
-273 VQQGAYSNGQVNEKC
+273 LQSDKGEKC
-288 DPADSTKT
+288 DPKDPKKA
-296 GWGNKGC
+296 GWGNNGC
-303 DPVSCQ
+303 NASCQ
-309 PINANPEPV
+309 PINEEV
-318 YDLALTKRITDKKP
+318 KK
-332 MYKRGD
+332 
-338 LVTFTITVF
+338 
-347 NQGNKDARN
+347 
-356 IQITDYIPEG
+356 
-366 LEVIDQNWTIS
+366 
-377 SNKATRIITETLA
+377 
-390 PNASKSLTLQMRIK
+390 
-404 SDFRGKEIINLAEIS
+404 
-419 KDNAAEYGL
+419 
-428 VDRDSTPDQNK
+428 
-439 DNDCFLRDNLHII
+439 
-452 NGNGKAGSSTNCTPA
+452 
-467 TDEDDHDGESLQL
+467 
-480 LDQIYDLALTKTIQ
+480 IYDLALTKTIQ

-509 ITVHNQGE
+509 ITVYNQGE

-525 TDYLPAGLELKDA
+525 TDYLLTGLELKDA
-538 NWTQE
+538 NWIQE

-552 DPINPGQSKTVN
+552 GPINPGQSKTVT

-571 DFSGS
+571 DFSGT

-596 KDSTPDKN
+596 KDSTPDKSK
-604 QNNDCF
+604 NNDCF
-610 VEGKHL
+610 LEGRHL
-616 TSGNAK
+616 ISGNGKA
-622 SGSNACN
+622 GSVANCN

-639 VRFSVRD
+639 VRFPVRDPKKPIYDLALTKTIQNQKDSYTKGENITFAITVYNQGELVARNIEVTDYLLTGLELKDANWIQENGMIKTTIAGPINPGQSKTVTLTTRIKPDFSGTDILNLAEISKDNSGEYGTTDKDSTPDKSKNNDCFLEGRHLISGNGKAGSVANCNDGTDEDDHDGVRFPVRD

-654 ALTKQI
+654 ALTKQV
-660 KAPVKHAYAL
+660 KAPRKNSYSL

-689 NIEVTDYLPKGLI
+689 NIEVTDYLPEGLI
-702 LKDSKWTF
+702 LKDSKWNF
-710 DPQTRKATYQLPGE
+710 NPQTRKATYQIPGE
-724 LAVNGS
+724 ITVSGP
-730 NSSRAIDMTVVI
+730 NSSRSIEMTVVI
-742 DGDFKESTILNRA
+742 DGNFKGSTILNKA

-774 DQNADNDC
+774 DQDPKNDC
-782 FSKDFLHR
+782 FSESFLHR

-797 SSVDN
+797 GSVAN

-853 TVNKVSIKDFMPLN
+853 VVTKVSIKDFMPLN

-886 LSGAITV
+886 LSGATTV

-934 LVEKDSEHYELG
+934 LVEKDSKHYDLG
-946 NRKVIIEK
+946 NRKVIIQK
-954 DVNKN
+954 LVDKQ

-981 ELLVVD
+981 ELVVVD

-999 YKLGASNTLVNIE
+999 YKLGASNTLVTIE
-1012 SATLGVNAQGLQT
+1012 SATTGVNAQGLQT
-1025 ITWRLRFPQKLAKNQ
+1025 VTWRVKFPQKLSKNQ
-1040 TFSLVYDAKL
+1040 TFSIVFDGKL
-1050 TVGEKKIY
+1050 TVGERKPY
-1058 KNVAC
+1058 TNVAC

-1069 PNDTPICDPADITP
+1069 PNDAPLCDKVDIIP
-1083 PDPNPP
+1083 PPPPGP
-1089 RPPRPTD
+1089 RPHE

-1104 VNKVGAESGRED
+1104 VNKSIAESGRED

-1129 FTLEAQNASAGMNT
+1129 FTLEAQNASAAMNT

-1169 VFLRGNGNS
+1169 VLLRGSSNS
-1178 SAYKYTTNQTVEK
+1178 AWYKYTTTQTVEK
-1191 LSNNTTRLTWK
+1191 LSNNTTKLTWK

-1229 NVAFIEYPGGKW
+1229 NIAFIEYPGGKW
-1241 NDDASVKTEDV
+1241 SDDASVKTEDV

-1267 YNDDSI
+1267 YNDDGI

-1288 GATNSLTGFVVK
+1288 GATNSLTGFVVT

-1322 GVIAFGAQNPNKPA
+1322 GVITFGAQNPNKPA

-1368 TIIFKATKLG
+1368 TIIFKATTLG
-1378 TQENIATVEY
+1378 TQTNIATVEY
-1388 PKRDGTT
+1388 PKRDGTK
-1395 GKSSDPAKVRSSGDW
+1395 GKSSDPASVRGGGGW
-1410 GHTPGWW
+1410 GWW
-1417 GGGYSGWGSGWRPNC
+1417 GGGYSGWWGGWRPNC

-1439 VEFCDWGGRT
+1439 AEFCDRGGRT

-1468 YAGWQCTSDCKLQA
+1468 YAGWKCTSDCKLQA

-1519 RTREE
+1519 RTRAE
-1524 KEKYLNNTFFTSKDN
+1524 KEKYLNNTFFTSNPDN
-1539 SCSRVDEGKIDLRTL
+1539 SCSRTDEGKIDLRTL
-1554 QCTFAVYTPGSM
+1554 QCTFAVYSPGSM
-1566 DLNHPLYKFEAPCVN
+1566 NSNSPLYRFEAPCVN
-1581 QNGWLNAN
+1581 QNGWSNAN
-1589 GGNYPRVDSFIAQNK
+1589 GEIYSRIKSFIAQNR
-1604 NGWLGGSHLSDYG
+1604 NGWLGGSHLSDHG

-1625 LDNPNY
+1625 LDNPSY
-1631 PGLMPTSSK
+1631 PVLMPISSK
-1640 MLIKDFWTKDAAVV
+1640 MLIKGFWTSSAAVV
-1654 GTNRIPLQNIDISIF
+1654 GATKDRTLQNIDISTF
-1669 GEYKIALEDMSYK
+1669 GEYKIALEDMTYQ
-1682 TCEVGKD
+1682 TCEVEKD

-1700 ENPWYKRICEV
+1700 KKEWYQRICEV
-1711 DFAVTDHY
+1711 DFSVTDHY

-1728 GNKATKDLNA
+1728 GDRATKDLKA

-1745 NFISNGKLFDT
+1745 SFISDGKLFGI

-1790 KEGLSKVPGKS
+1790 KEGLSKVPGKA
-1801 IYFYEGGQDINDLLN
+1801 IYFYEGKQEEINALLKN
-1816 EATKHPFTLIAPNR
+1816 ETKHPFTLIASKG

-1883 QSSNH
+1883 QSSEH
-1888 DKLKNTYKNLSK
+1888 DNLKNTYEKLSK
-1900 GERCNYGNLHIKG
+1900 GDRCNYGNLHIKG
-1913 VAIGNLSEV
+1913 VAIGDLSDV
-1922 VSARRSELYTWFQ
+1922 VKARRSELYTWFQ

-1941 DGGEKVQKIIN
+1941 AGGEKVQKIIN

>member
-8 ASSLAFVFAVSST
+8 ASSLAFVFAVSSA

-133 IANTPVWFRA
+133 IVNTPVWFRA

-200 VRNGNDNLEVAPSN
+200 VRNGDDNLEVAPSN

-273 VQQGAYSNGQVNEKC
+273 VQQGAYSNGQANEKC
-288 DPADSTKT
+288 DPADSTKA

-338 LVTFTITVF
+338 LVTFTITLF

-377 SNKATRIITETLA
+377 SNKATRIIAETLA

-428 VDRDSTPDQNK
+428 VDKDSTPDQNK

-467 TDEDDHDGESLQL
+467 TDEDDHDGESLQF
-480 LDQIYDLALTKTIQ
+480 LDQ
-494 NQKDS
+494 
-499 YTKGENITFA
+499 
-509 ITVHNQGE
+509 
-517 LVARNIEV
+517 
-525 TDYLPAGLELKDA
+525 
-538 NWTQE
+538 
-543 NGMIKTTIA
+543 
-552 DPINPGQSKTVN
+552 
-564 LTTRIKP
+564 
-571 DFSGS
+571 
-576 DILNLAEISKDN
+576 
-588 SGEYGTTD
+588 
-596 KDSTPDKN
+596 
-604 QNNDCF
+604 
-610 VEGKHL
+610 
-616 TSGNAK
+616 
-622 SGSNACN
+622 
-629 DGTDEDDHDG
+629 
-639 VRFSVRD
+639 
-646 PKKPIYDL
+646 IYDL

-679 VHNQGELVAR
+679 VHNQGELIAR
-689 NIEVTDYLPKGLI
+689 NIEVTDYLPEGLI
-702 LKDSKWTF
+702 LKDTRWTF
-710 DPQTRKATYQLPGE
+710 DPQTRKATYQIPGE
-724 LAVNGS
+724 LAVNGT
-730 NSSRAIDMTVVI
+730 NSSRSIEMNVVI
-742 DGDFKESTILNRA
+742 DGNFKGSKILNRA

-774 DQNADNDC
+774 DQDPTNDC
-782 FSKDFLHR
+782 FSESFLHR

-797 SSVDN
+797 GGI
-802 CNETTDEDDHDG
+802 CTEATDEDDHDG

-853 TVNKVSIKDFMPLN
+853 TVNNVSIKDFMPLN

-878 NAAYHQTY
+878 TPAYHQTY
-886 LSGAITV
+886 QIGGATV

-917 TNLDSRLNM
+917 TNLDSRLNT
-926 VGIFTNNI
+926 VGIFTNDI
-934 LVEKDSEHYELG
+934 LVEDDSERYELG

-1058 KNVAC
+1058 TNVAC

-1288 GATNSLTGFVVK
+1288 GATNSLTWFVVK
-1300 DRIEQNLKFDF
+1300 DTIKDNLKFDF

-1322 GVIAFGAQNPNKPA
+1322 GVIAFGTQNPNKPA

-1342 ISGTYPTDIEWK
+1342 ISGTYPADIEWK

-1378 TQENIATVEY
+1378 AQTNIATVEY
-1388 PKRDGTT
+1388 PKRDGTK
-1395 GKSSDPAKVRSSGDW
+1395 GKSSDPASVRSIGGW
-1410 GHTPGWW
+1410 GYTPGWW

-1439 VEFCDWGGRT
+1439 AEFCDRGG
-1449 ENIPDDWK
+1449 EYEIHSDGK
-1457 LFKNENIYDKR
+1457 LFKNENVYDKR
-1468 YAGWQCTSDCKLQA
+1468 YAGWKCTSDCKLQA

-1554 QCTFAVYTPGSM
+1554 QCTFAVYSPGSM
-1566 DLNHPLYKFEAPCVN
+1566 NPNHPLYKFEAPCVN
-1581 QNGWLNAN
+1581 QNGWSNAN
-1589 GGNYPRVDSFIAQNK
+1589 GETYSRIKSFINQNR
-1604 NGWLGGSHLSDYG
+1604 NGWLGGSHLSDNG
-1617 SVKNVFDS
+1617 AVKNVFDS
-1625 LDNPNY
+1625 LDNPSY

-1654 GTNRIPLQNIDISIF
+1654 GTNRIPLQNIDISTF
-1669 GEYKIALEDMSYK
+1669 GEYKIALENMSYK

-1689 KNGKETYQLSS
+1689 KNGKGTYQLSS
-1700 ENPWYKRICEV
+1700 ENPWYQRICEV

-1728 GNKATKDLNA
+1728 GNKSTTNLDKYGLMNGGNFMKTYFPNTPIHNDA
-1738 YKLMKWD
+1738 YQTPSSMK
-1745 NFISNGKLFDT
+1745 SL
-1756 ERAVE
+1756 
-1761 QAYAPSK
+1761 
-1768 ELQKQFI
+1768 FI
-1775 TFKNKYQKLAKPVKG
+1775 TFKNKYAKLAKTVKDV
-1790 KEGLSKVPGKS
+1790 KGLSKVPGKA
-1801 IYFYEGGQDINDLLN
+1801 IYFYEGTQEITDLLKN
-1816 EATKHPFTLIAPNR
+1816 ATKQPFTLIASKG

-1839 DTNAMIMTQGTI
+1839 NTNAMIMTQGTI

-1883 QSSNH
+1883 KSSNH
-1888 DKLKNTYKNLSK
+1888 DNLKNTYENLKNSDKNLSDRD
-1900 GERCNYGNLHIKG
+1900 RCNYGNLHIKG
-1913 VAIGNLSEV
+1913 VAIGDLSKV
-1922 VSARRSELYTWFQ
+1922 VAARRSELYTWFQ
-1935 GNGGGT
+1935 GNGGGK

>member
-1 MKTKILL
+1 MEDEEDKLIIAFYCFRKKKMKSKILIL
-8 ASSLAFVFAVSST
+8 TLLLGFVMHGFSMAEVVGISQQSWDSST
-21 FALDGA
+21 NDYWFNQKCDEVRQQEVYLNQYGVYLD
-27 NGTTVANESVRF
+27 NF
-39 VTQNSASTPLAS
+39 VNPAS
-51 NQCLWANETVNYYL
+51 NPGALYL
-65 NWDLN
+65 HKN
-70 QDGIPD
+70 
-76 LGKVQFFTDNYRYY
+76 KVLTR
-90 GGANTYR
+90 G
-97 LALHTMNSN
+97 M
-106 SRKGTEVRYYLPEQR
+106 YLL
-121 VFQIYHNNALTN
+121 YN
-133 IANTPVWFRA
+133 
-143 SNVFPLNQWTRALS
+143 
-157 SEPVLISAP
+157 
-166 ANKNNNSFQ
+166 
-175 VAYQIRHAVFRGYK
+175 
-189 NSWNGSYVTMP
+189 
-200 VRNGNDNLEVAPSN
+200 PSN
-214 IWWLKKDLT
+214 HVKGNGLIIFNRDLLGVRWWKVNPGEKVRHMTTAEEVSGASFSYDWKLDVPYTAFDGKKFYKP
-223 NGDGGGPLWK
+223 NFRSDGTHPQAPTKFPSRDAEFRTITLYDNDDK
-233 SDFVNQLNSVSTKAI
+233 LSTS
-248 EWSNNEY
+248 SNNRAIV
-255 THDYECVNVKL
+255 ECQQHVIR
-266 AWCGDGK
+266 WCGDGILDK
-273 VQQGAYSNGQVNEKC
+273 KYGEKC
-288 DPADSTKT
+288 DPKDPQKA

-303 DPVSCQ
+303 NASCQ
-309 PINANPEPV
+309 PINEEV
-318 YDLALTKRITDKKP
+318 KK
-332 MYKRGD
+332 
-338 LVTFTITVF
+338 
-347 NQGNKDARN
+347 
-356 IQITDYIPEG
+356 
-366 LEVIDQNWTIS
+366 
-377 SNKATRIITETLA
+377 
-390 PNASKSLTLQMRIK
+390 
-404 SDFRGKEIINLAEIS
+404 
-419 KDNAAEYGL
+419 
-428 VDRDSTPDQNK
+428 
-439 DNDCFLRDNLHII
+439 
-452 NGNGKAGSSTNCTPA
+452 
-467 TDEDDHDGESLQL
+467 
-480 LDQIYDLALTKTIQ
+480 IYDLALTKTIQ

-509 ITVHNQGE
+509 ITVYNQGE

-538 NWTQE
+538 NWLQE

-552 DPINPGQSKTVN
+552 GPINPGQSKTVT

-571 DFSGS
+571 DFSGT

-604 QNNDCF
+604 KNNDCF

-616 TSGNAK
+616 ITGNGKA
-622 SGSNACN
+622 GSVANCN

-639 VRFSVRD
+639 VRFPVRD

-654 ALTKQI
+654 ALTKQV
-660 KAPVKHAYAL
+660 KAPRKNSYSL

-702 LKDSKWTF
+702 LKDSKWNF

-742 DGDFKESTILNRA
+742 DGDFKGTKILNKA

-782 FSKDFLHR
+782 FSESFLHR

-797 SSVDN
+797 GSVAN

-853 TVNKVSIKDFMPLN
+853 VVTKVSIKDFMPLN

-878 NAAYHQTY
+878 NPAYHQTY
-886 LSGAITV
+886 KSAQGITI

-917 TNLDSRLNM
+917 TNLDSRLNT
-926 VGIFTNNI
+926 VGIFTNDI
-934 LVEKDSEHYELG
+934 LVEDDSERYDLW
-946 NRKVIIEK
+946 NRKVIIQK
-954 DVNKN
+954 LVDKP

-981 ELLVVD
+981 ELVVVD

-1012 SATLGVNAQGLQT
+1012 SATTGVNAQGLQT
-1025 ITWRLRFPQKLAKNQ
+1025 VTWRVKFPQKLSKNQ
-1040 TFSLVYDAKL
+1040 TFSIVFDGKL
-1050 TVGEKKIY
+1050 TVGERKPY
-1058 KNVAC
+1058 TNVAC

-1069 PNDTPICDPADITP
+1069 PNDAPLCDKVDIIP
-1083 PDPNPP
+1083 PPPPGP
-1089 RPPRPTD
+1089 RPHE

-1104 VNKVGAESGRED
+1104 VNKSIAESGRED

-1129 FTLEAQNASAGMNT
+1129 FTLEAQNASAAMNT

-1169 VFLRGNGNS
+1169 VLLRGSSNS
-1178 SAYKYTTNQTVEK
+1178 AWYKYTTTQTVEK

-1229 NVAFIEYPGGKW
+1229 NIAFIEYPGGKW

-1267 YNDDSI
+1267 YNDDGI

-1288 GATNSLTGFVVK
+1288 GATNSLTGFVVT

-1322 GVIAFGAQNPNKPA
+1322 GVITFGAQNPNKPA

-1342 ISGTYPTDIEWK
+1342 ISGTYPADIEWK

-1388 PKRDGTT
+1388 PKRDGTK
-1395 GKSSDPAKVRSSGDW
+1395 GRDSDPARVRSHS
-1410 GHTPGWW
+1410 TPPSTPPSTPSNGW
-1417 GGGYSGWGSGWRPNC
+1417 GGGYYSPSCGNGRKDGNELCDLGRGGGDIWD
-1432 WDGRQNG
+1432 DGR
-1439 VEFCDWGGRT
+1439 
-1449 ENIPDDWK
+1449 
-1457 LFKNENIYDKR
+1457 LFSSENIYDKKYAR
-1468 YAGWQCTSDCKLQA
+1468 YTCTASCGLK
-1482 PDNKELPKC
+1482 NKGEQIAPKC
-1491 FNVQNGSISI
+1491 FNLQNGSISI
-1501 MKWEVLPFYWNIE
+1501 MKWEVLPFYWNLD
-1514 GLMGN
+1514 GMAGN
-1519 RTREE
+1519 ATPAQKKEWL
-1524 KEKYLNNTFFTSKDN
+1524 EKYYVENKN
-1539 SCSRVDEGKIDLRTL
+1539 SENVDENPKIDISSMK
-1554 QCTFAVYTPGSM
+1554 CTFKVYGPGM
-1566 DLNHPLYKFEAPCVN
+1566 IEVYKFAAPCFNPTGWQDALHGTYSSIKDYIN
-1581 QNGWLNAN
+1581 QN
-1589 GGNYPRVDSFIAQNK
+1589 R
-1604 NGWLGGSHLSDYG
+1604 NGWLGGSHLANQG
-1617 SVKNVFDS
+1617 RVKNVFDT
-1625 LDNPNY
+1625 LDNQGQY
-1631 PGLMPTSSK
+1631 PVLFPLSSK
-1640 MLIKDFWTKDAAVV
+1640 LLIRDFGQSSASLVKSNSDVS
-1654 GTNRIPLQNIDISIF
+1654 RLPLSNIQTF
-1669 GEYKIALEDMSYK
+1669 GEYKVALEKIDYSL
-1682 TCEVGKD
+1682 VSKD
-1689 KNGKETYQLSS
+1689 EKGNVIRKPETF
-1700 ENPWYKRICEV
+1700 NDRICEV

-1728 GNKATKDLNA
+1728 GNKATKDLKA

-1745 NFISNGKLFDT
+1745 SFISDGKLFGT

-1761 QAYAPSK
+1761 QDYAPSK
-1768 ELQKQFI
+1768 ELQKQFT
-1775 TFKNKYQKLAKPVKG
+1775 TFKNKYAKLAKSVKG
-1790 KEGLSKVPGKS
+1790 KEGLSKVPGKA
-1801 IYFYEGGQDINDLLN
+1801 IYFYEGTQEITDLLKN
-1816 EATKHPFTLIAPNR
+1816 ATKQPFTLIASKG
-1830 QNLTIKGDL
+1830 QNLTIKWNL
-1839 DTNAMIMTQGTI
+1839 NTNAMIMTQGTI
-1851 TFDATNACNGKL
+1851 TFDASNSCNGGDKKSG
-1863 DRKGHAGQIV
+1863 RAGQIV
-1873 KGIFYAGAGF
+1873 KGIFYAGDGF
-1883 QSSNH
+1883 RSSGDAN
-1888 DKLKNTYKNLSK
+1888 LKNTYEKLSD
-1900 GERCNYGNLHIKG
+1900 GDRCNYGNLHIKG
-1913 VAIGNLSEV
+1913 VAIGDLSDV
-1922 VSARRSELYTWFQ
+1922 VKARRSELYTWFQ